1 MSNKSNYEKS
11 KNGDILDRIL
21 RESQDRPGTG
31 GKVWVKSDTHPD
43 RGYWA
48 DPNDVGV
55 TWESLKAA
63 DEIERY
69 LRS

>member
-1 MSNKSNYEKS
+1 MSNKNRNY
-11 KNGDILDRIL
+11 DILDKIL
-21 RESQDRPGTG
+21 RESQEKPGSG
-31 GKVWVKSDTHPD
+31 GKVWVQSDTHPD

-55 TWESLKAA
+55 TWESLKAT
-63 DEIERY
+63 DDIERY